1 MRQYEGNMCVK
12 VLGVQMYKCKRFQRE
27 ECVIFQCNEYDAT
40 WRYTANGHTV
50 VHRTLYTH
58 SFSSDRY
65 ITCIT
70 CSRTPEGK
78 ISWPCAG
85 LKSSPAVAVI
95 SNVLYSTDATPVT
108 SRPRRTATTLERG
121 RRMRKERMWVSV
133 HVIVCT
139 TLITPLRAHSRV
151 GILSTFTLFNIN
163 LFTFIMGR
171 VRSEA

>member
-1 MRQYEGNMCVK
+1 MYRCTSVKGFSVKSVSYFSVINMT
-12 VLGVQMYKCKRFQRE
+12 LH
-27 ECVIFQCNEYDAT
+27 DAT
-40 WRYTANGHTV
+40 LRMDTLWCTEHYIHTRSLPIV
-50 VHRTLYTH
+50 ISL
-58 SFSSDRY
+58 
-65 ITCIT
+65 CIT

-151 GILSTFTLFNIN
+151 GFLRTTLNVILTYLPSSL
-163 LFTFIMGR
+163 R
-171 VRSEA
+171 RSPSPRTTVT

>member
-1 MRQYEGNMCVK
+1 MSCMQYEGNMCVK
-12 VLGVQMYKCKRFQRE
+12 VLGVQTYKCKKGVSVKSVSYFS
-27 ECVIFQCNEYDAT
+27 VMNMTLHDAT
-40 WRYTANGHTV
+40 LRMDTLWCTEHYIHTRSLPIV
-50 VHRTLYTH
+50 ISL
-58 SFSSDRY
+58 
-65 ITCIT
+65 CIT

-133 HVIVCT
+133 HVIVYYFDNT
-139 TLITPLRAHSRV
+139 ITRAQQGGS
-151 GILSTFTLFNIN
+151 F
-163 LFTFIMGR
+163 
-171 VRSEA
+171 